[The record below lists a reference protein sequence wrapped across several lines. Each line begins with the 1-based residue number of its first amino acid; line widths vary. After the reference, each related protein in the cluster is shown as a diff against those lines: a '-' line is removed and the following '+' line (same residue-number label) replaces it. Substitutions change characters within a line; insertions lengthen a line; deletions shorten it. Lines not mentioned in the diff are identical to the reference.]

1 MNRKSM
7 ENNGESHSRNGSF
20 RMGFGLGANEAKV
33 HTVLELGSVDTH
45 TTLLLDDG
53 DVGDGEGEEREKQQK
68 PLTNSLSPRQMKSLV
83 ALCDTI
89 IPSVHNNVVGSS
101 DESVANFYKT
111 SASMAGTPEHLGTVI
126 SEKLKHPSTWLL
138 QLTLWLLSTWF
149 GTLIL
154 CGMASLSTSFPFF
167 HSYPEMSLFKR
178 QRVMQNW
185 SLSYLRP
192 LRMFFRTI
200 KLLTLLV
207 FFTQGREIQ
216 SEGHKGVSP
225 IIVHL
230 NSMCIIQINVQVV
243 TYSSDIQSNR
253 TLVDEAQENP
263 SWKAIG
269 YCGPDP
275 EFKAQLKNHFLN
287 RTSKEEEH
295 EERDDDTEEVR
306 GPLHKGLVH
315 LNYPRHIIT
324 DSLRR
329 FGFSVSTTPKKIKV
343 SNLSSPSLVIQCDAV
358 VVGSGSGGGVVA
370 GVLANAGYKVL
381 VLEKGSYFARNNLSL
396 LEGPSIDQMYLSNGL
411 VATTDMSVLILAG
424 STVGGGSAVNWSASI
439 KTPQHVCKEWCDRHE
454 LELFES
460 KLYKEAMDA
469 VCDKMGVQSEIEEEG
484 FNNEVLRRGCLEMGY
499 PVCNIPRNASS
510 NHYCGWCCMG
520 CKDGKKKST
529 SETWLVD
536 LVKSGNGAIIPSCE
550 AIQVLHKKKKG
561 SDRNIARGV
570 AFAIEYKG
578 KKDIGVVE
586 SKVTIVA
593 CGALSTPALLKRSGL
608 KNENIGR
615 NLHLHPV
622 AMAWGYFPDSSS
634 PDTWPEKHKKSYEGG
649 IMTAMSTV
657 AAQFD
662 KSGYGAVVQTP
673 ALHPGMFSILMPW
686 TSGKDMKD
694 RMLKFSR
701 TAHVFALARDQG
713 SGTVNSPSLISY
725 QLKDVDKDNLN
736 IGIEKVLRILAAAG
750 AEEIGTH
757 NNKGRSINVK
767 QVSYHEF
774 EKFVKEESS
783 VSLTDL
789 ATPLCS
795 AHQMGS
801 CKMGTN
807 PSDSVVNQM
816 GETWEVEG
824 LFLADTSVFPT
835 ALGVNPMVTV
845 QAIAYC
851 TAQSVVEVLR
861 RKIK

>member
-1 MNRKSM
+1 MNREKAM
-7 ENNGESHSRNGSF
+7 ENNGESHSRSGSF
-20 RMGFGLGANEAKV
+20 RMGFGLVPIPNEAKV
-33 HTVLELGSVDTH
+33 HTVLELGSVETH
-45 TTLLLDDG
+45 TSLLG
-53 DVGDGEGEEREKQQK
+53 DEEERETQQK

-89 IPSVHNNVVGSS
+89 LPSINDNINININNNSGSS
-101 DESVANFYKT
+101 HESVAKFYKT
-111 SASMAGTPEHLGTVI
+111 SASMAGTPEHLGILI
-126 SEKLKHPSTWLL
+126 SEKLKHSSTWLL
-138 QLTLWLLSTWF
+138 LLSLWLLSTWF
-149 GTLIL
+149 GTFIL
-154 CGMASLSTSFPFF
+154 CGMACFTTKFPFF
-167 HSYPEMSLFKR
+167 HSFSELSLLKR
-178 QRVMQNW
+178 QKVMLSW
-185 SLSYLRP
+185 SQSFLRP
-192 LRMFFRTI
+192 LRMLFRTI

-207 FFTQGREIQ
+207 FFTQ
-216 SEGHKGVSP
+216 
-225 IIVHL
+225 L
-230 NSMCIIQINVQVV
+230 
-243 TYSSDIQSNR
+243 
-253 TLVDEAQENP
+253 DEAEDNP

-275 EFKAQLKNHFLN
+275 EFKTQLKNQFL
-287 RTSKEEEH
+287 RRASKREGHEEKEEE
-295 EERDDDTEEVR
+295 DDDDDSEKVR
-306 GPLHKGLVH
+306 GPLYKGLVH
-315 LNYPRHIIT
+315 INKPRDIIT

-329 FGFSVSTTPKKIKV
+329 FGFSVSATPKKAKA

-381 VLEKGSYFARNNLSL
+381 VLEKGSYSARNNLSL
-396 LEGPSIDQMYLSNGL
+396 LEGPSMDQMYLSSGL
-411 VATTDMSVLILAG
+411 VATKDMSVLILAG

-439 KTPQHVCKEWCDRHE
+439 RTPQHVCKEWCDRYE

-460 KLYKEAMDA
+460 KLYKDALDA
-469 VCDKMGVQSEIEEEG
+469 VCEKMGVQAEIDDEG
-484 FNNEVLRRGCLEMGY
+484 FNNAVLRRGCQEMGY

-510 NHYCGWCCMG
+510 DHYCGWCCMG
-520 CKDGKKKST
+520 CKDGKKKGT
-529 SETWLVD
+529 LETWLVD

-550 AIQVLHKKKKG
+550 AIQVLHKKNKG
-561 SDRNIARGV
+561 SDRKIARGV
-570 AFAIEYKG
+570 AFEIEYKG
-578 KKDIGVVE
+578 KKEICVVE

-622 AMAWGYFPDSSS
+622 AMAWGHFPDTPS
-634 PDTWPEKHKKSYEGG
+634 PELWPEKHKKSYEGG

-657 AAQFD
+657 TAQFD
-662 KSGYGAVVQTP
+662 NSGYGAVIQTP

-686 TSGKDMKD
+686 TSGMDIKD
-694 RMLKFSR
+694 RMCKFSR

-713 SGTVNSPSLISY
+713 SGTIHSPSKISY
-725 QLKDVDKDNLN
+725 ELKKLDRENLKN
-736 IGIEKVLRILAAAG
+736 GLEKVLRILAAAG

-767 QVSYHEF
+767 QVSCHEF

-783 VSLTDL
+783 RSLSDL
-789 ATPLCS
+789 TTPLCS

-807 PSDSVVNQM
+807 PKESVVNQM

-824 LFLADTSVFPT
+824 LYLADTSVFPT

-845 QAIAYC
+845 QAISYC
-851 TAQSVVEVLR
+851 TAQYVLEVLR
-861 RKIK
+861 RKRK